1 MTKKSSRAKAIEAI
15 NQKGILLVFPIEN
28 RKDIPSLWSE
38 FYPRAKMRWEWD
50 ESHDNRVSS
59 LWHLREELSTS
70 NEVIYTK
77 WFRGRATFISKEVFG
92 ALLKLLNPGH
102 QLQQSAQISL
112 SQDAR
117 RVLATL
123 EMDSPLSTKVLK
135 RSTDLQGRFNEATY
149 TRATKELWSRLLIV
163 AYGEVDEGA
172 FPSLAI
178 GATRVLFEDLYR
190 HARSMSEE
198 QAFAVLRERTPAQ
211 SPFLQFFEKLK
222 KSCVAA

>member
-1 MTKKSSRAKAIEAI
+1 MTKKSSRIKAIEAI
-15 NQKGILLVFPIEN
+15 NQKGILLVFPIDN

-38 FYPRAKMRWEWD
+38 FYPRTKMRWEWD
-50 ESHDNRVSS
+50 EDHDNRVST
-59 LWHLREELSTS
+59 LWRLREELSLS

-77 WFRGRATFISKEVFG
+77 WFRGRATFLSKEVFG
-92 ALLKLLNPGH
+92 ALLKLLNPSH
-102 QLQQSAQISL
+102 SPQITL

-117 RVLATL
+117 RVLETL

-178 GATRVLFEDLYR
+178 GATRVLFEELYR
-190 HARSMSEE
+190 NARSMSEE
-198 QAFAVLRERTPAQ
+198 QAYAILREQTPAQ
-211 SPFLQFFEKLK
+211 SPFLQFFQKLK
-222 KSCVAA
+222 KSCAAA

>member
-15 NQKGILLVFPIEN
+15 NQKGILLVFPIDN
-28 RKDIPSLWSE
+28 RKDIPSLWAE
-38 FYPRAKMRWEWD
+38 FYPRTKMRWEWD
-50 ESHDNRVSS
+50 EDHDNRVST
-59 LWHLREELSTS
+59 LWRLREELSTS

-77 WFRGRATFISKEVFG
+77 WFRGRATFFSKEVFG

-102 QLQQSAQISL
+102 QPQVSL

-117 RVLATL
+117 RVLETL

-178 GATRVLFEDLYR
+178 GATRVLFEELYR
-190 HARSMSEE
+190 EARSMSEE
-198 QAFAVLRERTPAQ
+198 QAFAILREQTPAQ
-211 SPFLQFFEKLK
+211 SPFLQFFQKLK
-222 KSCVAA
+222 KSCAAA

>member
-1 MTKKSSRAKAIEAI
+1 MTKKSSRTKAIEAI
-15 NQKGILLVFPIEN
+15 NQKGILLVFPIDN
-28 RKDIPSLWSE
+28 RKDVPSLWSE
-38 FYPRAKMRWEWD
+38 FYPRTKMRWEWD
-50 ESHDNRVSS
+50 EDHDDRVST
-59 LWHLREELSTS
+59 LWRLREELSLS

-77 WFRGRATFISKEVFG
+77 WFRGRATFLSKEVFG

-102 QLQQSAQISL
+102 APQISL

-117 RVLATL
+117 RVLETL

-178 GATRVLFEDLYR
+178 GATRVLFEELYR
-190 HARSMSEE
+190 NARSMSEE
-198 QAFAVLRERTPAQ
+198 QAYAILREQTPAQ
-211 SPFLQFFEKLK
+211 SPFLQFFQKLK
-222 KSCVAA
+222 KSCAAA

>member
-15 NQKGILLVFPIEN
+15 NQKGILLVFPIDN
-28 RKDIPSLWSE
+28 RKDIPSLWAE
-38 FYPRAKMRWEWD
+38 FYPRTKMRWEWD
-50 ESHDNRVSS
+50 EDHDNRVST
-59 LWHLREELSTS
+59 LWRLREELSTS

-77 WFRGRATFISKEVFG
+77 WFRGRATFFSKEVFG

-102 QLQQSAQISL
+102 QPQISL

-117 RVLATL
+117 RVLETL

-178 GATRVLFEDLYR
+178 GATRVLFEELYR
-190 HARSMSEE
+190 EARSMSEE
-198 QAFAVLRERTPAQ
+198 QAFAILREQTPAQ
-211 SPFLQFFEKLK
+211 SPFLQFFQKLK
-222 KSCVAA
+222 KSCAAA